1 MIQKFKQSSI
11 SLSVAEDKIYDD
23 TTTFNEQNI
32 NEYLAE
38 VEEYIKCMLAVMAKE
53 LGYEHPMLLALGLEE
68 LPKKI
73 EPPVFPK
80 EPLVDEEEDEEEP
93 DDATLNDMLD
103 KSKFDVMMMERMEKI
118 KEISKSRSMMQE
130 GQDAKLEETKDD
142 SKRCMQY
149 SCSEICQRYS

>member
-1 MIQKFKQSSI
+1 MIQKFKLSSI
-11 SLSVAEDKIYDD
+11 ALSVAEDKIYDE

-38 VEEYIKCMLAVMAKE
+38 VEEYIKCMLAVMSKE
-53 LGYEHPMLLALGLEE
+53 LGYEHPMLMALGLEE

-93 DDATLNDMLD
+93 DDVTLNNMLD
-103 KSKFDVMMMERMEKI
+103 KSKFDVMMVERMEKI
-118 KEISKSRSMMQE
+118 KEITKSRSMMQE
-130 GQDAKLEETKDD
+130 SQDVKLEDTKVDD
-142 SKRCMQY
+142 SKDAVAY
-149 SCSEICQRYS
+149 F